1 MIPPEIDIHPSA
13 VTEGRK
19 AYRWYLR
26 RSISAARRF
35 QAALEAALVQ
45 IAESPNRWPTYLLG
59 TRYRLHRRF
68 PFILVYRQVAGRLQV
83 VAVAHAKRRPG
94 YWKRRQ

>member
-1 MIPPEIDIHPSA
+1 MIPAEIDIHPHA
-13 VTEGRK
+13 VTEARQ

-26 RSISAARRF
+26 RSRSAARRF
-35 QAALEAALVQ
+35 QAALEAALMQ
-45 IAESPNRWPTYLLG
+45 IAQSPDRWPTYLLG
-59 TRYRLHRRF
+59 THYRLLRRF

>member
-19 AYRWYLR
+19 AYQWYLR
-26 RSISAARRF
+26 RSISAGRRF

-45 IAESPNRWPTYLLG
+45 IAQSPARWPTYLLG
-59 TRYRLHRRF
+59 TRYRLLRRF
-68 PFILVYRQVAGRLQV
+68 PFHRGLSTSSRSIADRSRSPRQAKALVLAEET
-83 VAVAHAKRRPG
+83 
-94 YWKRRQ
+94 